1 MPSLRGA
8 RVALL
13 EARLSGELS
22 ALIERSGGVPCPAPA
37 VREVPRLD
45 QVPAFLNELSA
56 GRFSLVVFLT
66 GVGVKTLFREAER
79 LGRLE
84 ETVNALRATV
94 IACRGPKP
102 VAALTSHRVSVQ
114 IKAVSPY
121 TTTELLDALGGV
133 AIAGRDVALL
143 HYGERNQTL
152 ADALI
157 AREARLE
164 ELCLYEW
171 QMPLDCGPLTALLGD
186 LIEGHVTVIAFTS
199 QIQCR
204 HLFQLAE
211 EQGKSDD
218 LLRALRDGTIVA
230 AIGPVCAATL
240 RGHGITPDVLP
251 AQPKMGPLVTAL
263 ADYIE
268 LSDVSPEDLRA
279 LKPSRSIG

>member
-45 QVPAFLNELSA
+45 QVPAFLNELCA

-84 ETVNALRATV
+84 ETVNALRTTV

-121 TTTELLDALGGV
+121 TTTELLDALSGV
-133 AIAGRDVALL
+133 RVAGRDVALL

-211 EQGKSDD
+211 EQGKSED
-218 LLRALRDGTIVA
+218 LLRTLRDSTIVA

-251 AQPKMGPLVTAL
+251 AQPKMGPLVAAL

-268 LSDVSPEDLRA
+268 LADVSPEDLRA

>member
-121 TTTELLDALGGV
+121 TTTELLDALSGV

-211 EQGKSDD
+211 EQGKSGD
-218 LLRALRDGTIVA
+218 LLRTLRDSTIVA

-251 AQPKMGPLVTAL
+251 AQPKMGPLVAAL

-268 LSDVSPEDLRA
+268 LADVSPEDLRA
-279 LKPSRSIG
+279 LKPSPSIG